1 MQARVLVAGAT
12 GAIGRRLTQLLARAG
27 YEVFGTTRYE
37 SKAQSLLDAGVIPVV
52 VELCSRRARARAG
65 GDQHTAAYRRASA
78 HPIFLPAS
86 YPARM
91 AEAVPRNARVRTA
104 GTRNLVDAALRAGA
118 QRLVAQSIAWL
129 YAPGGEPHAEEDPLV
144 AEDDGPRGVTL
155 HGVKT
160 LEALTLG
167 SPPHEGLVLRYGQIY
182 GPGTGSDGPRGEPG
196 RARGCGGSC
205 GAACVERGS
214 PGLYKRRRGQCGR
227 LGRRR
232 RGASWAGARTFG

>member
-12 GAIGRRLTQLLARAG
+12 GAIGRRLTPLLARAG

-52 VELCSRRARARAG
+52 VNVFDAPALERAAISIRPRIVVHQLT
-65 GDQHTAAYRRASA
+65 D
-78 HPIFLPAS
+78 LPPGLD
-86 YPARM
+86 PARM

-129 YAPGGEPHAEEDPLV
+129 YAPGGEPHAEEAPLV
-144 AEDDGPRGVTL
+144 AEADGLRGVTL

-167 SPPHEGLVLRYGQIY
+167 SPPLEGLVLRYGQIC
-182 GPGTGSDGPRGEPG
+182 GPGTGSDEPRGEPG
-196 RARGCGGSC
+196 VHVD
-205 GAACVERGS
+205 AAAHAALLAVERGS
-214 PGLYKRRRGQCGR
+214 PGIYNVAEDNAVVSTAKARRELGWSADFR
-227 LGRRR
+227 L
-232 RGASWAGARTFG
+232 S